1 MAVVGTGDYKYER
14 VPLWPNMPKYW
25 AFGAASDGAVNSK
38 DEIHIFSRGNH
49 PVTIWDKD
57 GNLLWG
63 SNKGPFVFE
72 QCDTRYPQ
80 TQECCI
86 TTVLY

>member
-38 DEIHIFSRGNH
+38 DEILSLIHI
-49 PVTIWDKD
+49 
-57 GNLLWG
+57 
-63 SNKGPFVFE
+63 
-72 QCDTRYPQ
+72 
-80 TQECCI
+80 
-86 TTVLY
+86 